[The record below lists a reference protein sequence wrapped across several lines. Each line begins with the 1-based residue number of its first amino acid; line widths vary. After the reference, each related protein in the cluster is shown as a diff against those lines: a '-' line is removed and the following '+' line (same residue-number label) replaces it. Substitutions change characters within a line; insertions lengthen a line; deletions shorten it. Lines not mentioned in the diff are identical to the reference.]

1 MCIRDR
7 LKIDHAVEFI
17 DWIDRKDLD
26 QYFINASAFLFPSH
40 EGAGMVVPEALSFGI
55 PVICLDNIGPGESVD
70 QHCGL
75 KVSNKKY
82 GKTIRELSIHL
93 NALHNMPRFKYSL
106 SVGAENRFYDY
117 FTWKRK
123 GKVIS
128 KIYKKLLPQ
137 EQKQLLC

>member
-7 LKIDHAVEFI
+7 
-17 DWIDRKDLD
+17 
-26 QYFINASAFLFPSH
+26 
-40 EGAGMVVPEALSFGI
+40 
-55 PVICLDNIGPGESVD
+55 GESVD

-128 KIYKKLLPQ
+128 KTYKKLLPK